1 MPESIYTNKIENANN
16 EDSSIASCNVSL
28 EYDSFTG
35 PQANETIRAKPEANG
50 RRIRIN
56 EFTLESDEGDTES
69 NLEINWDEQDA
80 LKFFS
85 AIADVSATEHFI
97 KRVGFCDGDKP
108 SQTLE
113 WLRAIDHL
121 PDNVQIEIALQTAE
135 STIHSSLRE
144 LKNAKWPKIKT
155 LLGNRYVNANFSEAQ
170 KEALD
175 RLEQRPGEGL
185 YNYITTFEVLL
196 NEAYQALPLDQTSLI
211 RTFLSGLSDRDM
223 AKSVARKKLR
233 TLPEVVKEVRR
244 HYQDDDLLRPRKISK
259 VHAIDKYENPQV
271 SALSVV
277 VTDLVNMQKET
288 NAQIAALAKV
298 ETKPTPKSNYSCF
311 RCGKPGHF
319 SRECQTKN
327 TSVPPVKTMDQ
338 NASGQTCHRCRRP
351 AAIEPSTPTPVVVPA
366 DIPDVWVTDRID
378 IHDLARLQKEQFCDA
393 YVEASQETDE
403 SPYIVQG
410 SLLFTMAEPSR
421 NAGRYLRLLL
431 PQQFRQQVIDR
442 CHAE

>member
-1 MPESIYTNKIENANN
+1 M
-16 EDSSIASCNVSL
+16 

-35 PQANETIRAKPEANG
+35 PQANETIRVKPEANG

-69 NLEINWDEQDA
+69 DLEINRDEQDA

-85 AIADVSATEHFI
+85 AIADVSATERFI

-108 SQTLE
+108 SRTLE
-113 WLRAIDHL
+113 WLRAIDRL
-121 PDNVQIEIALQTAE
+121 PDNVQVEIALQTAE

-155 LLGNRYVNANFSEAQ
+155 LLANRYVNANFSEAQ

-259 VHAIDKYENPQV
+259 VHTIDKYENPQV

-288 NAQIAALAKV
+288 NAQIAALAK
-298 ETKPTPKSNYSCF
+298 EE
-311 RCGKPGHF
+311 G
-319 SRECQTKN
+319 E
-327 TSVPPVKTMDQ
+327 
-338 NASGQTCHRCRRP
+338 
-351 AAIEPSTPTPVVVPA
+351 
-366 DIPDVWVTDRID
+366 
-378 IHDLARLQKEQFCDA
+378 RLQAIRLAERILREYRSKQKET
-393 YVEASQETDE
+393 YREN
-403 SPYIVQG
+403 
-410 SLLFTMAEPSR
+410 EPSR
-421 NAGRYLRLLL
+421 AKRLPPGTFVSVRILNPKKESDEGDTESDLEINRDEQDALKIFSAIADVSATERFIKRVGFCDGDKPSRTLEWLRA
-431 PQQFRQQVIDR
+431 IDR
-442 CHAE
+442 LPDNVQVEIALQTAESTIHSSWRIVVISVLTTDNNTFACHDLSIGKSSNVD

>member
-1 MPESIYTNKIENANN
+1 M
-16 EDSSIASCNVSL
+16 

-35 PQANETIRAKPEANG
+35 RQANETIRVKPEANG
-50 RRIRIN
+50 RRIIIN

-69 NLEINWDEQDA
+69 DLEINRDEQDA

-108 SQTLE
+108 SRTLE
-113 WLRAIDHL
+113 WLRAIDRL
-121 PDNVQIEIALQTAE
+121 PDNVQVEIALQTAE

-155 LLGNRYVNANFSEAQ
+155 LLANRYVNANFSEAQ

-196 NEAYQALPLDQTSLI
+196 NEAYQALPLDQISLI

-223 AKSVARKKLR
+223 AKSFARKKLR

-259 VHAIDKYENPQV
+259 VHTIDKYENPKV

-288 NAQIAALAKV
+288 NAQIAALAKMR
-298 ETKPTPKSNYSCF
+298 K
-311 RCGKPGHF
+311 
-319 SRECQTKN
+319 
-327 TSVPPVKTMDQ
+327 
-338 NASGQTCHRCRRP
+338 
-351 AAIEPSTPTPVVVPA
+351 
-366 DIPDVWVTDRID
+366 
-378 IHDLARLQKEQFCDA
+378 ARAF
-393 YVEASQETDE
+393 
-403 SPYIVQG
+403 
-410 SLLFTMAEPSR
+410 F
-421 NAGRYLRLLL
+421 
-431 PQQFRQQVIDR
+431 
-442 CHAE
+442 